1 MDVIGADGELLVVD
15 VVEQDGA
22 EGDARKFG
30 ASWDNAGC
38 MPVNGGPDCGL
49 PSGLGENPCMPE
61 WCPCKL
67 RRDSK

>member
-30 ASWDNAGC
+30 AS
-38 MPVNGGPDCGL
+38 
-49 PSGLGENPCMPE
+49 
-61 WCPCKL
+61 
-67 RRDSK
+67 